1 MPDACAQHARHF
13 IMGLLRA
20 GQRSVRRLNCGVR
33 SHKERPIAALARTL
47 GAVMSE
53 VVHRTVDVYGIG
65 RELPLN
71 YVSRKAVDE
80 YFVANLT
87 RDKHIIIYGSSKQGK
102 TSLRKHCLQ
111 DDDYIVVHC
120 SNKWGVAELH
130 AAIVKRVGY
139 EVTQSSTRT
148 TSGKNKIVAA
158 FKANVL
164 GIGVASG
171 GEKEVSKSDAV
182 TTAPL
187 ELDPEDVNDII
198 TALKGFKKF
207 IVLEDFH
214 YLPIETQKDFSVA
227 LKAFHEQSKLCF
239 IIVGV
244 WLEEGRLTVYNGD
257 LTGRMVGV
265 NADLWT
271 PDELREVIAAGE
283 ALLNVSFADH
293 FKDAVI
299 AGCLDSV
306 YIVQEAC
313 YQACIRENINFTQ
326 NKTRED
332 VGAERDVPALI
343 REVVN
348 QQTGRYNSFITL
360 FAGGF
365 QETALQMYKWL
376 LYPVLTA
383 DGDELES
390 GLTYRR
396 MRDVLRQHHPEG
408 AALNVGNLTQALQ
421 SAASLQ
427 VKKEI
432 KPIVLDYDQTNL
444 KLNVVDRG
452 FLIWLSNLDRADLL
466 ELADLPMLA

>member
-1 MPDACAQHARHF
+1 
-13 IMGLLRA
+13 
-20 GQRSVRRLNCGVR
+20 
-33 SHKERPIAALARTL
+33 
-47 GAVMSE
+47 MSE
-53 VVHRTVDVYGIG
+53 VVHRAVDVYGIG

-80 YFVANLT
+80 FFIANLT
-87 RDKHIIIYGSSKQGK
+87 RDKHIIIFGSSKQGK

-120 SNKWGVAELH
+120 SNKWGIGDLH
-130 AAIVKRVGY
+130 SAILKRAGY

-158 FKANVL
+158 FKASVL
-164 GIGVASG
+164 GIGAETT
-171 GEKEVSKSDAV
+171 GEKETSKSDAV

-187 ELDPEDVNDII
+187 ELDSEDVNDII
-198 TALKGFKKF
+198 SALPKFSKF

-265 NADLWT
+265 NADLWAAH
-271 PDELREVIAAGE
+271 ELREVIAAGE
-283 ALLNVSFADH
+283 ALLNISFADS
-293 FKDAVI
+293 FKDAVL

-313 YQACIRENINFTQ
+313 YQACAREGINFTQ
-326 NKTRED
+326 SNTRYD
-332 VGAERDVPALI
+332 VGAQQDVTELI

-383 DGDELES
+383 DGGALEA
-390 GLTYRR
+390 GLTYRH

-408 AALNVGNLTQALQ
+408 TMLNIGNLTQALQ

-452 FLIWLSNLDRADLL
+452 FLIWVANQNRKDLL

>member
-1 MPDACAQHARHF
+1 VIAEVKH
-13 IMGLLRA
+13 RA
-20 GQRSVRRLNCGVR
+20 
-33 SHKERPIAALARTL
+33 A
-47 GAVMSE
+47 
-53 VVHRTVDVYGIG
+53 DVYGIG
-65 RELPLN
+65 RDLPLN

-102 TSLRKHCLQ
+102 TSLRKHCLK

-120 SNKWGVAELH
+120 SNKWGIADLH
-130 AAIVKRVGY
+130 SAILKRVGY
-139 EVTQSSTRT
+139 EVTQSTTKT
-148 TSGKNKIVAA
+148 TSGKNKIIAG
-158 FKANVL
+158 FKAEVL
-164 GIGVASG
+164 GVGVNTG
-171 GEKEVSKSDAV
+171 GDKE
-182 TTAPL
+182 TTNTVGLTTKPL

-198 TALKGFKKF
+198 GALGTFDRF

-257 LTGRMVGV
+257 LTGRLVGV
-265 NADLWT
+265 NADRWT
-271 PDELREVIAAGE
+271 VDELRQVIADGE
-283 ALLNVSFADH
+283 ALLNISFADS
-293 FKDAVI
+293 FKNQVI

-313 YQACIRENINFTQ
+313 YQACLAKNINFTQ
-326 NKTRED
+326 DDHMDD
-332 VGAERDVPALI
+332 VGADLDVSALI
-343 REVVN
+343 KQVVN

-360 FAGGF
+360 FSGGF
-365 QETALQMYKWL
+365 QETTLQMHKWL
-376 LYPVLTA
+376 LYPVITA
-383 DGDELES
+383 EPKLLEE
-390 GLTYRR
+390 GLTYRY
-396 MRDVLRQHHPEG
+396 MRDMLREHHPEG
-408 AALNVGNLTQALQ
+408 KSLNLGNLTQSLQ

-427 VKKEI
+427 VKKDI

-452 FLIWLSNLDRADLL
+452 FLIWLDNQDRNDLL
-466 ELADLPMLA
+466 ELADLPILGNAS